1 MRTAPSKFWTFLIAL
16 FVGLGLTAL
25 GAASPAAA
33 DAGITLDKKAPGSVL
48 LGDPVPYTLTASNP
62 AGNDSLYNVSFSDI
76 LPAGFEYVGPTDPA
90 SAGEPTITTTPGGQT
105 LLVWNNVTD
114 LQAASS
120 FTLKFEAELK
130 APVPTTIVPV
140 DTNTAYVAGSI
151 NERKVPKFN
160 SNGTPVADLEVVSD
174 DDTAPTERAPFVVEK
189 RNTNSPEGELLRGV
203 HDQRSTYTLTIRN
216 NKVVPTNNVTLTDYL
231 PAQLEFL
238 GCGNEDNSQVV
249 TEEFPGSGPLGA
261 PPVDPTPCPLPVS
274 VETVDSPQGVPGLG
288 NLSGVY
294 TAVTW
299 NVGDLAAGE
308 VKEIKYVAGIPLSEN
323 TTTWDSPEPSA
334 ASLKQGS
341 NLDNNNGD
349 STREGIPEQ
358 SITNKVS
365 AAGVFTGTAPTSPS
379 IVTEEHTVTI
389 EDVRMQK
396 SVSPS
401 DGFTPGGTAVFTM
414 KIEASEY
421 MDASNTV
428 VTDTLPDGYCPLGA
442 TGSTNWP
449 GEPDCTALAGDPKPS
464 PGFSSVTWNPDPG
477 NYTVV
482 FDPVPEI
489 NANQSATV
497 TLPARMLDTYR
508 KTSQPTVAGD
518 NFVNTVE
525 LTAQTN
531 AIEDSDG
538 NPVEPG
544 EVTVG
549 DDSRAEQGTPLPA
562 ISKQIKPR
570 AAPPTFPGGMKCDP
584 AVPPAY
590 VSDPDPRP
598 SFRKGDVICFKLR
611 VAFPSTID
619 TKNAVVTDFPPVG
632 TEFVVGDQP
641 ETGNN
646 KYALTT
652 NNTVDV
658 SADLT
663 TTSFVLTLGTGGF
676 VPKGGVFEAT
686 FAVRVLEPGTGTAP
700 EITGNLMKMRTENT
714 AGVAQ
719 SYRDQAEYDLIP
731 PPNLFIDKGVIATD
745 KPSQTFP
752 AVSPLQDNKPIEQG
766 GTATF
771 QINVENRPQIPGSD
785 YSVRGVQ
792 VWDRLP
798 EQLTCSAVD
807 LSALEYIK
815 PGTATQ
821 SALPGGIATCDN
833 APGGSIVKWVFP
845 SPDLAND
852 YSIDVDQTLSLIYT
866 MKVPDVAAA
875 GTDYANTSGVRQY
888 EAFTDIPEITAEYIP
903 ENNID
908 PTQDAKA
915 DAPELTDPSNVF
927 IPGVTVDKDGETS
940 VTETNNNLKT
950 QATIGENIRY
960 TYSVTIAK
968 GSTVYR
974 GVLSDALPPGIEFV
988 SLDSAVLVGSSTPL
1002 PDLGFTVNDTNGTLT
1017 FPTVWNND
1025 TDADQTFRVIVTA
1038 KVGQSAASCNA
1049 ATCTLPPDTVATN
1062 VKKTNTAK
1070 FESFTEQTGGTKV
1083 EKTKTYDIFVVQPN
1097 PSITKTANPTSVS
1110 STSTDITYTLT
1121 AKTPGARPPLHNVT
1135 IIDCVPD
1142 TLTIKTV
1149 NNGGVLGT
1157 NPNCQTTDKVSIT
1170 WGPFDPLVPGTDKV
1184 VTYIANIK
1192 PGSPADVRFKNTV
1205 GMSGTSMPGD
1215 VVGERTYLTGAN
1227 AEVFITGAAIDK
1239 NVAPSVATVGETVS
1253 YTVDTKLPDATYA
1266 NLVVLDTLP
1275 PYIDYADVSDIAV
1288 ECSTTDSNYANPVAC
1303 SSGVSATVLGPDPA
1317 SPGATGQ
1324 QIGWSFDPLPD
1335 QNKHR
1340 IIRITYKSRVS
1351 NLPQNAA
1358 GVTRTNTA
1366 SAGYGYT
1373 SKPTTLAQAQNP
1385 PKPIGSDGATITLT
1399 EPNLKIEKLV
1409 NGEDAITALP
1419 DDTFGYTVKV
1429 TNPQRAGGVPT
1440 STAFAVKVRD
1450 CVPDGISV
1458 VNAGTGT
1465 LGTDNTCATTGN
1477 VSITWPA
1484 IDSLAVGGSQQY
1496 TYTAKFKGNTTTAQ
1510 TNVVSAVEWFSLPP
1524 DQANPDIRTYGPIT
1538 ADAVVTPVLPDV
1550 QIVKKASKS
1559 LAYIGDPYKWTIEV
1573 TNPSNRD
1580 PGPTAYQVKVAD
1592 VLPPNWTYQTGS
1604 TVITFD
1610 GTEISTTDPAVDSAD
1625 PLAVK
1630 LAWNT
1635 GTDLPVNKKI
1645 TVTFQATPGGDVV
1658 DKPGVGTT
1666 IPHIN
1671 TASTTWNPGKPADG
1685 WNPVTSPKVT
1695 AETVI
1700 ASADLALTKTHVTEY
1715 TPPLQDED
1723 NVIPGTQFKWKVKVT
1738 NNGPDNAVGPY
1749 VVVDTLPA
1757 GNTYVSSQGTDWAC
1771 DQDSVDTQKITCTHP
1786 NVAPDGLA
1794 PGDTLLDLFHTV
1806 SVDIDAP
1813 QAMENTATVTGET
1826 YDPNLDNNTGKDKVT
1841 LLPPNVQIQKFNSDE
1856 LAYIDQ
1862 PYAWRLEIT
1871 NPSENVPG
1879 PIAYQISANDVLPPN
1894 WTYKTGSTVI
1904 SYDGS
1909 DISTDDPTVDSTDPL
1924 AVKLAW
1930 ETKTDLPVN
1939 KKIIIRFQAIPQ
1951 PAVATPPPGNPG
1963 VGTTIPHINTA
1974 TTSWYPGTPTDDWDL
1989 QTSDEVTAQTKIASA
2004 DLMLEKTHKTDY
2016 PDEWNVADDEV
2027 VPGTEFDWN
2036 IKVTNNGPDNSV
2048 GPFVVTDTLPNGTEY
2063 KSYSGSGWTCDQDSV
2078 DEQKITCTHPNVL
2091 PDGLAKDESLPTLTL
2106 IVKVDA
2112 AVTQGP
2118 LTNTATVTGKTY
2130 DPKPENNTDDDPVT
2144 PRPLADLEIVK
2155 SRTQPY
2161 VVGNQVT
2168 YTLAVTNLGPSVS
2181 VKDITVVDTLPS
2193 GLSIE
2198 SIDAGPWQCQPTSG
2212 ETDTLTCVL
2221 KEDLQPLEQAPLI
2234 NVTVDVLESPGT
2246 EAVNTAVV
2254 TGTTE
2259 DPNLENNEDTV
2270 KDPVVSEVQLGI
2282 AKKTTGPNPVTAGQ
2296 STEFTITVS
2305 NFGPAKAKNVVVV
2318 DELQAGLKAT
2328 SATGPGWSCDVGG
2341 GTTVTCTRANFPLS
2355 ASPSDIVV
2363 KADVNKSVPGG
2374 TTLKNVATV
2383 TTTSPQPGGNP
2394 DPATSTVDVVAKSD
2408 LGIFKS
2414 HNGGPWTIGKKGTWN
2429 VRVVNNGPSDN
2440 PGPIT
2445 VVDNLPRGNEFLSAT
2460 GDGWSCSATGRT
2472 VTCVY
2477 GAGLVVGQEAGF
2489 SIRVNVVNGA
2499 APAVV
2504 NPAEV
2509 TSPIEDT
2516 DPSNNQATDQVRVLR
2531 QTQTAGKL
2539 PPNPRVLPA
2548 RKTDQGQKI
2557 RTKVRCRTLKS
2568 SAAGEVSFCK
2578 IKRKKNGTVKV
2589 KVVGTRKVKVTV
2601 IQRARGTKNY
2611 KPFKR
2616 VKTYIVRP

>member
-1 MRTAPSKFWTFLIAL
+1 MPS
-16 FVGLGLTAL
+16 
-25 GAASPAAA
+25 
-33 DAGITLDKKAPGSVL
+33 
-48 LGDPVPYTLTASNP
+48 
-62 AGNDSLYNVSFSDI
+62 
-76 LPAGFEYVGPTDPA
+76 
-90 SAGEPTITTTPGGQT
+90 
-105 LLVWNNVTD
+105 
-114 LQAASS
+114 
-120 FTLKFEAELK
+120 
-130 APVPTTIVPV
+130 
-140 DTNTAYVAGSI
+140 
-151 NERKVPKFN
+151 
-160 SNGTPVADLEVVSD
+160 
-174 DDTAPTERAPFVVEK
+174 
-189 RNTNSPEGELLRGV
+189 
-203 HDQRSTYTLTIRN
+203 
-216 NKVVPTNNVTLTDYL
+216 
-231 PAQLEFL
+231 
-238 GCGNEDNSQVV
+238 
-249 TEEFPGSGPLGA
+249 
-261 PPVDPTPCPLPVS
+261 
-274 VETVDSPQGVPGLG
+274 
-288 NLSGVY
+288 
-294 TAVTW
+294 
-299 NVGDLAAGE
+299 
-308 VKEIKYVAGIPLSEN
+308 
-323 TTTWDSPEPSA
+323 
-334 ASLKQGS
+334 
-341 NLDNNNGD
+341 
-349 STREGIPEQ
+349 
-358 SITNKVS
+358 
-365 AAGVFTGTAPTSPS
+365 
-379 IVTEEHTVTI
+379 
-389 EDVRMQK
+389 
-396 SVSPS
+396 
-401 DGFTPGGTAVFTM
+401 
-414 KIEASEY
+414 
-421 MDASNTV
+421 
-428 VTDTLPDGYCPLGA
+428 
-442 TGSTNWP
+442 
-449 GEPDCTALAGDPKPS
+449 
-464 PGFSSVTWNPDPG
+464 
-477 NYTVV
+477 
-482 FDPVPEI
+482 
-489 NANQSATV
+489 
-497 TLPARMLDTYR
+497 
-508 KTSQPTVAGD
+508 
-518 NFVNTVE
+518 VN
-525 LTAQTN
+525 
-531 AIEDSDG
+531 
-538 NPVEPG
+538 
-544 EVTVG
+544 
-549 DDSRAEQGTPLPA
+549 
-562 ISKQIKPR
+562 
-570 AAPPTFPGGMKCDP
+570 
-584 AVPPAY
+584 
-590 VSDPDPRP
+590 
-598 SFRKGDVICFKLR
+598 
-611 VAFPSTID
+611 
-619 TKNAVVTDFPPVG
+619 
-632 TEFVVGDQP
+632 
-641 ETGNN
+641 
-646 KYALTT
+646 
-652 NNTVDV
+652 
-658 SADLT
+658 
-663 TTSFVLTLGTGGF
+663 
-676 VPKGGVFEAT
+676 
-686 FAVRVLEPGTGTAP
+686 
-700 EITGNLMKMRTENT
+700 
-714 AGVAQ
+714 
-719 SYRDQAEYDLIP
+719 
-731 PPNLFIDKGVIATD
+731 
-745 KPSQTFP
+745 
-752 AVSPLQDNKPIEQG
+752 
-766 GTATF
+766 
-771 QINVENRPQIPGSD
+771 
-785 YSVRGVQ
+785 
-792 VWDRLP
+792 
-798 EQLTCSAVD
+798 
-807 LSALEYIK
+807 LSALKYTK
-815 PGTATQ
+815 PIDGSPTN
-821 SALPGGIATCDN
+821 LPGGIATCDD
-833 APGGSIVKWVFP
+833 APGGSILKWVFP
-845 SPDLAND
+845 SPDLDND
-852 YSIDVDQTLSLIYT
+852 YSIDVGQTLSLIYT

-888 EAFTDIPEITAEYIP
+888 EAFTDIPGITAVYIP
-903 ENNID
+903 KENID
-908 PTQDAKA
+908 PTQDANA
-915 DAPELTDPSNVF
+915 DAPKLIDPSNVF

-950 QATIGENIRY
+950 QATIGENITY

-1002 PDLGFTVNDTNGTLT
+1002 PDLGFTVNDTDGTLT

-1025 TDADQTFRVIVTA
+1025 TDADQTFRVIVTT

-1121 AKTPGARPPLHNVT
+1121 AKTPGARPPLHNIT

-1149 NNGGVLGT
+1149 NNGGVEGSACDLPNGAGT
-1157 NPNCQTTDKVSIT
+1157 GVTIT
-1170 WGPFDPLVPGTDKV
+1170 WGPFDPLAPGVDKV
-1184 VTYIANIK
+1184 VTYVANIK
-1192 PGSPADVRFKNTV
+1192 PGSPADVRFRNTV

-1215 VVGERTYLTGAN
+1215 VEGERTYLTGAN

-1239 NVAPSVATVGETVS
+1239 SVAPSVATIGETVS
-1253 YTVDTKLPDATYA
+1253 YTVDTKLPDAAYT

-1275 PYIDYADVSDIAV
+1275 PYIDYADVSDITLG
-1288 ECSTTDSNYANPVAC
+1288 CSTTDSSYANPVDC
-1303 SSGVSATVLGPDPA
+1303 SSGVSATFLGPDPA
-1317 SPGATGQ
+1317 SPGAAGQ

-1335 QNKHR
+1335 QNMHR

-1366 SAGYGYT
+1366 SAGFGYA

-1385 PKPIGSDGATITLT
+1385 PKAIGSDDATLTLT

-1419 DDTFGYTVKV
+1419 DHTFGYTINV
-1429 TNPQRAGGVPT
+1429 TNPPRAGGVPT
-1440 STAFAVKVRD
+1440 STAFQVTVRD

-1465 LGTDNTCATTGN
+1465 VGTDTTCATTGN
-1477 VSITWPA
+1477 VSITWPV
-1484 IDSLAVGGSQQY
+1484 IDSLAVGGAQHY
-1496 TYTAKFKGNTTTAQ
+1496 TYTAKLKGNTTTAQ
-1510 TNVVSAVEWFSLPP
+1510 TNVVSALEWFSLTP
-1524 DQANPDIRTYGPIT
+1524 DGVNPDIRTYGPIT

-1550 QIVKKASKS
+1550 QIVKNASES
-1559 LAYIGDPYKWTIEV
+1559 LAYIGEPYTWSIEV

-1592 VLPPNWTYQTGS
+1592 VLPPNWTYKTGT
-1604 TVITFD
+1604 TVITLD
-1610 GTEISTTDPAVDSAD
+1610 GAEISTTDPAVDSAN

-1630 LAWNT
+1630 LAWDT
-1635 GTDLPVNKKI
+1635 GSDLPVNKKI
-1645 TVTFQATPGGDVV
+1645 VITFQGIPQPAVATPPPGN
-1658 DKPGVGTT
+1658 PGVGTT
-1666 IPHIN
+1666 IPHVN
-1671 TASTTWNPGKPADG
+1671 TATTTWNPGNPADG
-1685 WNPVTSPKVT
+1685 WDPVTSDDVT
-1695 AETVI
+1695 ARTVI
-1700 ASADLALTKTHVTEY
+1700 ASADLALTKTHVTDY
-1715 TPPLQDED
+1715 TPPLQDD
-1723 NVIPGTQFKWKVKVT
+1723 DTVIPGTQFRWKVKVT
-1738 NNGPDNAVGPY
+1738 NNGPDKAVGPY
-1749 VVVDTLPA
+1749 VVVDTLPI
-1757 GNTYVSSQGTDWAC
+1757 GNTYVSSQGTDWIC
-1771 DQDSVDTQKITCTHP
+1771 VQDSGNLQKITCTHP
-1786 NVAPDGLA
+1786 NVSPDGLA
-1794 PGDTLLDLFHTV
+1794 KDGALPDLFHTV

-1813 QAMENTATVTGET
+1813 QKMENTATVSGET
-1826 YDPNLDNNTGKDKVT
+1826 YDPNLDNNTGKDTVT
-1841 LLPPNVQIQKFNSDE
+1841 LLAPNVQIEKFNSDD

-1862 PYAWRLEIT
+1862 PYSWRLEIT
-1871 NPSENVPG
+1871 NPSDNVPG
-1879 PIAYQISANDVLPPN
+1879 PTAYKISANDVLPPN
-1894 WTYKTGSTVI
+1894 WTYKAGSTVI
-1904 SYDGS
+1904 TYDGS
-1909 DISTDDPTVDSTDPL
+1909 DISTDDPTVDSSDPL

-1930 ETKTDLPVN
+1930 DTGADLPVN

-1974 TTSWYPGTPTDDWDL
+1974 TTSWYPGTPTSDWDL
-1989 QTSDEVTAQTKIASA
+1989 QTSKDVTAQTKIASA
-2004 DLMLEKTHKTDY
+2004 DLMLEKTHKTNY
-2016 PDEWNVADDEV
+2016 PDEWNVQDDEV

-2048 GPFVVTDTLPNGTEY
+2048 GPFVVTDTLPVGTEY
-2063 KSYSGSGWTCDQDSV
+2063 KSHSGSDWSCDQDSV
-2078 DEQKITCTHPNVL
+2078 DRQKITCTHPDIAPN
-2091 PDGLAKDESLPTLTL
+2091 GLAKDESLPTLTL
-2106 IVKVDA
+2106 IVEVDA

-2130 DPKPENNTDDDPVT
+2130 DPKPENNTDDDTVT
-2144 PRPLADLEIVK
+2144 ARPLADLAIEK
-2155 SRTQPY
+2155 TRTQPY
-2161 VVGNQVT
+2161 VVGEQVT

-2181 VKDITVVDTLPS
+2181 VKDITVVDTLPT
-2193 GLSIE
+2193 GLSIA

-2234 NVTVDVLESPGT
+2234 NVTVDVLESPGA
-2246 EAVNTAVV
+2246 EAINTAEV

-2259 DPNLENNEDTV
+2259 DPNLKNNKDEV
-2270 KDPVVSEVQLGI
+2270 VDPVVSEVQLGI
-2282 AKKTTGPNPVTAGQ
+2282 AKKTTGANPVTAGQ

-2318 DELQAGLKAT
+2318 DQLEAGLRAT
-2328 SATGPGWSCDVGG
+2328 SATGPGWSCDLGT

-2363 KADVNKSVPGG
+2363 KADVDKSVPGG

-2516 DPSNNQATDQVRVLR
+2516 DPSNNKATDQVRVLR

-2578 IKRKKNGTVKV
+2578 ITRKKNGTVKV

-2601 IQRARGTKNY
+2601 IQRAKGTKNY

>member
-1 MRTAPSKFWTFLIAL
+1 M
-16 FVGLGLTAL
+16 
-25 GAASPAAA
+25 
-33 DAGITLDKKAPGSVL
+33 
-48 LGDPVPYTLTASNP
+48 
-62 AGNDSLYNVSFSDI
+62 
-76 LPAGFEYVGPTDPA
+76 
-90 SAGEPTITTTPGGQT
+90 
-105 LLVWNNVTD
+105 
-114 LQAASS
+114 
-120 FTLKFEAELK
+120 
-130 APVPTTIVPV
+130 
-140 DTNTAYVAGSI
+140 
-151 NERKVPKFN
+151 PKFN

-238 GCGNEDNSQVV
+238 GCGDQDNSSGP
-249 TEEFPGSGPLGA
+249 EYPGSGSLDVGDKP
-261 PPVDPTPCPLPVS
+261 DPCPDPVS
-274 VETVDSPQGVPGLG
+274 VETVDSPQNVPGLG
-288 NLSGVY
+288 DLTGVY

-299 NVGDLAAGE
+299 NVGDLAADGPDR
-308 VKEIKYVAGIPLSEN
+308 VKEIKYVAGIPLFEN
-323 TTTWDSPEPSA
+323 TTDWPGGTAPDSVCGPVGAEWVCPQS
-334 ASLKQGS
+334 S
-341 NLDNNNGD
+341 NLDNNTNTPSG
-349 STREGIPEQ
+349 STRESIPET

-365 AAGVFTGTAPTSPS
+365 AQGTFTGTTPTNP
-379 IVTEEHTVTI
+379 VTATEEHTVTI

-396 SVSPS
+396 
-401 DGFTPGGTAVFTM
+401 TAVKDPVTDPAVEADTFVPGQIVNFRFT
-414 KIEASEY
+414 IQASEY
-421 MDASNTV
+421 MTADGIK
-428 VTDTLPDGYCPLGA
+428 VTDTLPDGYCPLSL
-442 TGSTNWP
+442 TTNYWP
-449 GEPDCTALAGDPKPS
+449 GRADCAAGVRGPTVSINSGSEQPLGYAAGTQWNDNA
-464 PGFSSVTWNPDPG
+464 NPDP
-477 NYTVV
+477 NLRNTYTLNL
-482 FDPVPEI
+482 DPVSVLDNKTTTI
-489 NANQSATV
+489 
-497 TLPARMLDTYR
+497 TLPARMLDRYR
-508 KTSQPTVAGD
+508 ATVKPTVAGD
-518 NFVNTVE
+518 SFKNKVE
-525 LTAQTN
+525 LTGTTTP
-531 AIEDSDG
+531 ITGISGGPLE
-538 NPVEPG
+538 
-544 EVTVG
+544 VG
-549 DDSRAEQGTPLPA
+549 DTSQYTQGTPLPT
-562 ISKQIKPR
+562 ISKEIKPR
-570 AAPPTFPGGMKCDP
+570 AAPSITFPNGMKCDP
-584 AVPPAY
+584 GVPPSY
-590 VSDPDPRP
+590 VSDPDPLP

-611 VAFPSTID
+611 VDFPKAID

-632 TEFVVGDQP
+632 TEFVVTDDP
-641 ETGNN
+641 STGNN
-646 KYALTT
+646 PFTLTAGA
-652 NNTVDV
+652 NNVAV
-658 SADLT
+658 QPVLT
-663 TTSFVLTLGTGGF
+663 RDKFVLTLGDGGF
-676 VPKGGVFEAT
+676 VPKGGVFQAT
-686 FAVRVLEPGTGTAP
+686 FAVRVLAPGTGTKP

-719 SYRDQAEYDLIP
+719 SYRDQAEYGLVP
-731 PPNLFIDKGVIATD
+731 PPDLAIEKGVYQTFGPTPYPVDAEYVPPADD
-745 KPSQTFP
+745 KPVRE
-752 AVSPLQDNKPIEQG
+752 AG
-766 GTATF
+766 RATF
-771 QINVENRPQIPGSD
+771 QVDVTNRARGIDGAD
-785 YSVRGVQ
+785 YSVRGLE
-792 VWDRLP
+792 VWDVLP
-798 EQLTCSAVD
+798 IEVPAINCSSIVAG
-807 LSALEYIK
+807 SYTFFK
-815 PGTATQ
+815 TKNGTAESPTT
-821 SALPGGIATCDN
+821 LPANLVTCGD
-833 APGGSIVKWVFP
+833 APVNVNGSTVTRQVIKWTLP
-845 SPDLAND
+845 LPDEPENT
-852 YSIDVDQTLSLIYT
+852 YSVASGDKLSLRYT
-866 MKVPDVAAA
+866 VGIPQPVSVS
-875 GTDYANTSGVRQY
+875 TEWNNTAYVRTFS
-888 EAFTDIPEITAEYIP
+888 AFTDIPDVTAPYFP
-903 ENNID
+903 ADNID
-908 PTQDAKA
+908 PQIPKINLQN
-915 DAPELTDPSNVF
+915 PELQWDSPALQDPSKIF
-927 IPGVTVDKDGETS
+927 IRPVDVEKDAETS
-940 VTETNNNLKT
+940 RVEPVGQNNNLKT
-950 QATIGENIRY
+950 QATIGETITY
-960 TYSVTIAK
+960 TYSATIPAR
-968 GSTVYR
+968 STVYKAK
-974 GVLSDALPPGIEFV
+974 LFDELTQAQAPGIELVSIDDWGRNGFADKPTGFV
-988 SLDSAVLVGSSTPL
+988 
-1002 PDLGFTVNDTNGTLT
+1002 F
-1017 FPTVWNND
+1017 D
-1025 TDADQTFRVIVTA
+1025 TDINANPTGELVFPPTYSNTTDLPETFFVKVTA
-1038 KVGQSAASCNA
+1038 QVGQGAASCGG
-1049 ATCTLPPDTVATN
+1049 TSSFPSECDVTLGAPATN
-1062 VKKTNTAK
+1062 RPKTNTAK
-1070 FESFTEQTGGTKV
+1070 FVSYPDLQSTSPIEQS
-1083 EKTKTYDIFVVQPN
+1083 KTYDIFVVQPN
-1097 PSITKTANPTSVS
+1097 PRIAKKAEPTQVTSTA
-1110 STSTDITYTLT
+1110 TDITYTLT
-1121 AKTPGARPPLHNVT
+1121 ASTPGNRPPMHDVT

-1142 TLTIKTV
+1142 ALTIKTGSV
-1149 NNGGVLGT
+1149 SDSGVVGSACDLPGGGQGT
-1157 NPNCQTTDKVSIT
+1157 TIT
-1170 WGPFDPLVPGTDKV
+1170 WGPFDPLVAGTPKV
-1184 VTYIANIK
+1184 VTYVANIK
-1192 PGSPADVRFKNTV
+1192 PGSPANVNFRNTV
-1205 GMSGTSMPGD
+1205 GMSGTSLPSD
-1215 VVGERTYLTGAN
+1215 VEGERTYLTGAN
-1227 AEVFITGAAIDK
+1227 AEVFITGASIDK
-1239 NVAPSVATVGETVS
+1239 SVTPSVATIGETVS
-1253 YTVDTKLPDATYA
+1253 YTIDTKLPDATYT

-1288 ECSTTDSNYANPVAC
+1288 QCFTTDSSYQNAVAC
-1303 SSGVSATVLGPDPA
+1303 STEATASLLSPEPA

-1324 QIGWSFDPLPD
+1324 QIGWSFDPLPNQD
-1335 QNKHR
+1335 KHR

-1358 GVTRTNTA
+1358 GVTRTNSA
-1366 SAGYGYT
+1366 SAGYGYA
-1373 SKPTTLAQAQNP
+1373 SQPTTLAQAQNP
-1385 PKPIGSDGATITLT
+1385 PKSIDPDDATLTLT

-1409 NGEDAITALP
+1409 KGADAITALP
-1419 DDTFGYTVKV
+1419 DDTFGYTINV
-1429 TNPQRAGGVPT
+1429 TNPQRAGVAT
-1440 STAFAVKVRD
+1440 STAFGITVRD

-1559 LAYIGDPYKWTIEV
+1559 LAYIGDPYTWSIEV

-1580 PGPTAYQVKVAD
+1580 PGPTAYQVKVDD
-1592 VLPPNWTYQTGS
+1592 VLPPNWTYKTGS

-1685 WNPVTSPKVT
+1685 WDPVTSPKVT

-1757 GNTYVSSQGTDWAC
+1757 GNTYVSSQGTDWTC
-1771 DQDSVDTQKITCTHP
+1771 DQDSVDAQKITCTHP
-1786 NVAPDGLA
+1786 NVTPDGLA
-1794 PGDTLLDLFHTV
+1794 PGDTLPDLFHTV

-2270 KDPVVSEVQLGI
+2270 TDPVVSEVQLGI